1 MTCLFILLLI
11 IGELFKAIGEEKTIE
26 LMKIFGHNSDLS
38 VDERIQIAS
47 KFNIGI
53 TLLNAI
59 FKKFKLTILSRGRP
73 YFSE

>member
-1 MTCLFILLLI
+1 MTCSFILFLN
-11 IGELFKAIGEEKTIE
+11 IGEHFKVIGEEKALE
-26 LMKIFGHNSDLS
+26 LMEIFAHNSDLS
-38 VDERIQIAS
+38 LDERKQIAS

-59 FKKFKLTILSRGRP
+59 FTNFKLTMTRRGRP